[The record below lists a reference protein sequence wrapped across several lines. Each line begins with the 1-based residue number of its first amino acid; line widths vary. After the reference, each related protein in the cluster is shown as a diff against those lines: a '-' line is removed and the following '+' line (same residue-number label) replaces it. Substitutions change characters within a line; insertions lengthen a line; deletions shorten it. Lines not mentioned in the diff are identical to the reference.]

1 MKEIPPGKAGLRS
14 GIARCCCR
22 EGETVNNYVP
32 CCGFDVDCAKG
43 DIWFDD
49 EIGSGEFGFSRFRRS
64 LSFCFFFTCCQG
76 EESEGCSCPAEA
88 AFFS

>member
-1 MKEIPPGKAGLRS
+1 MKEIPPGEAGLS
-14 GIARCCCR
+14 LGIARCCCR
-22 EGETVNNYVP
+22 EGESVNFYVP
-32 CCGFDVDCAKG
+32 CCSFDVDYAKG

-64 LSFCFFFTCCQG
+64 FSFFFTCCQG
-76 EESEGCSCPAEA
+76 EESESFSCPAEA